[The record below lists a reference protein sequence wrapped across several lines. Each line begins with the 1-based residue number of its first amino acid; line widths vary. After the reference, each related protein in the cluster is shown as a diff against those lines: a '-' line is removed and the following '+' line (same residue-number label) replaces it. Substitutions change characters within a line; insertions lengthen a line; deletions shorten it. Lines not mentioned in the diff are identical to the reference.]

1 VFHSKQALQMKIRE
15 TRQRMMASVQSPVTP
30 SGAPQ
35 PQSTVG
41 VGGGVERT
49 LADRLAMITQAAEA
63 NAKNSGEVG
72 GEHSA
77 TGVELTSFTTSTPA
91 AAALHVS

>member
-1 VFHSKQALQMKIRE
+1 MKIRE

-30 SGAPQ
+30 GGASQ
-35 PQSTVG
+35 PQSAV
-41 VGGGVERT
+41 GGVERT

-63 NAKNSGEVG
+63 NAKSGDGVG

-77 TGVELTSFTTSTPA
+77 TVIDHTSFTTSTPA
-91 AAALHVS
+91 GAALHVS